1 MASLTHMG
9 VFTDRPAEME
19 QFYRRVLGLVVSDS
33 GVGNHFKRRITF
45 MTGHREHH
53 HQFVL
58 VEREPGDPPG
68 GALFQASFEV
78 GTLEEVRHILARA
91 RGAGVTDFSPL
102 SHGNSWSVYFQDPDG
117 NMVEI
122 YTDTGWYVPQPFGDP
137 LDLSLADSELIAI
150 NDERLRQ
157 VPGAK
162 PLAEWVEEIGRRIEE
177 AQV

>member
-1 MASLTHMG
+1 
-9 VFTDRPAEME
+9 
-19 QFYRRVLGLVVSDS
+19 
-33 GVGNHFKRRITF
+33 
-45 MTGHREHH
+45 
-53 HQFVL
+53 
-58 VEREPGDPPG
+58 
-68 GALFQASFEV
+68 
-78 GTLEEVRHILARA
+78 
-91 RGAGVTDFSPL
+91 
-102 SHGNSWSVYFQDPDG
+102 
-117 NMVEI
+117 MVEI